1 MIAKSIH
8 RNILLSYSCTLPGDS
23 CVVIQP
29 PGQFFQLPPLSG
41 RLVSL
46 EELTIISSKLVC
58 LGSAAISPP
67 SPRGEGRGLIIQWPS
82 FSPVTWY

>member
-1 MIAKSIH
+1 MKLPITEKLLFKDMITKSIH
-8 RNILLSYSCTLPGDS
+8 RNIILSYSCTLPGDS

-29 PGQFFQLPPLSG
+29 PGQFFQRPPLSG

-58 LGSAAISPP
+58 LGSEAAPFPP
-67 SPRGEGRGLIIQWPS
+67 PEVKAR
-82 FSPVTWY
+82 F